1 MGERGGDLMSEHK
14 TRSSRHLQP
23 NPNKK
28 INKWLNLLIG
38 VVVVLIIITTLY
50 IFNWQDNIE
59 EPVKE
64 DPVVTS
70 PEENEEEPS
79 EGDIVPK
86 EEELAEQEE
95 QLQTEQET
103 AVETTSDDPIVDR
116 VITDESWQPTPTT
129 QTGAHV
135 SSYDSKSVDWQE
147 KVATITSVTGIEED
161 NMIIWRI
168 GNNGGADTAIATVS
182 TKDKTEMY
190 RVSMEWVNNEG
201 WLPVKLE
208 VLNTLEGA
216 Y

>member
-1 MGERGGDLMSEHK
+1 MSEKK

-23 NPNKK
+23 APNKK
-28 INKWLNLLIG
+28 LNKMLNVLIG
-38 VVVVLIIITTLY
+38 VVAVLIVLTTLY

-59 EPVKE
+59 DTTKE
-64 DPVVTS
+64 DPGVTN
-70 PEENEEEPS
+70 PVENEEES
-79 EGDIVPK
+79 SKEDIVPDEENPTVQ
-86 EEELAEQEE
+86 EEEQ
-95 QLQTEQET
+95 QTEQET
-103 AVETTSDDPIVDR
+103 AVETTSDDPIVDC

-135 SSYDSKSVDWQE
+135 SSYDPGSVDWQE

-182 TKDKTEMY
+182 TNDKTAMY

>member
-1 MGERGGDLMSEHK
+1 MSERK

-23 NPNKK
+23 APSKK
-28 INKWLNLLIG
+28 LNTWLNILIG
-38 VVVVLIIITTLY
+38 IVAVLIVITTLY

-59 EPVKE
+59 ETSKE

-70 PEENEEEPS
+70 PEENEEESSS
-79 EGDIVPK
+79 EDILPNEEQPVQ
-86 EEELAEQEE
+86 EEETSVQDEQP
-95 QLQTEQET
+95 EQET
-103 AVETTSDDPIVDR
+103 AVETTSDDPIVNR

-147 KVATITSVTGIEED
+147 KVATITSVTGIAED
-161 NMIIWRI
+161 NMIIWFLK
-168 GNNGGADTAIATVS
+168 NNGSADTAIATVS